1 MEPALIKLASTNVA
15 AFLDLRVDTARKRL
29 LSAVLVKIN
38 RTRAKMVA
46 NVRIISRITPVSVSW
61 DLWDRI
67 APLM

>member
-38 RTRAKMVA
+38 RTHAKMVA